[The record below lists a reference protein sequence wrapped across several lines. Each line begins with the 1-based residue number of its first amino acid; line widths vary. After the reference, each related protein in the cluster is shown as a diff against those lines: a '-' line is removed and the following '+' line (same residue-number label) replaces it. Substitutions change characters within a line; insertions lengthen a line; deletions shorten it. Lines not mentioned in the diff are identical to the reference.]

1 MSAETQR
8 GANPAWCKRKFGSA
22 LEARGNTRPR
32 EMIIARLGENRIRL
46 TCWLDFKNVMK
57 RFELTVALLMVPLD
71 ALMLTLA
78 AVAAYNSRFIPFVTQ
93 YRPVIFAL
101 DFESYFQH
109 IVPLIALWIVIF
121 ALSGLYSIRHPRRI
135 LTEMKKIFVASSL
148 GFAAI
153 TILIFLRGELF
164 SSRYIILA
172 AYVLAMMFVMIARL
186 FVRWI
191 KFAFYKRGIGVRR
204 VILIGHDKTTKTI
217 ADFFATESQYGMR
230 VIKTIAEPTPEALSS
245 LAAELRLLQA
255 DLILQ
260 GSVHLSRENSEQLL
274 DFARE
279 HHLEFHYAAD
289 LFDTKAANTDI
300 STVGDVPIVEIKQTS
315 LEGWGRIYKRAVD
328 LILGAIA
335 LVLLSPIMLLV
346 AIAIKLDSKGPV
358 IYKNERVGK
367 GGKLFNVY
375 KFRRMKQEY
384 CTGGPYDKDG
394 KAAELEKQL
403 IKERSHRE
411 GPLYKISD
419 DPRST
424 RVGRFIEKTSLDELP
439 QLFNVLNGTMSLV
452 GPRPHQPR
460 EVDLY
465 QKHHKLVLGIKPG
478 VTGLAQISGRSD
490 LDFEEEVRL
499 DTYYIENWTSRMDLA
514 VMLKTPLSLFKHHK

>member
-1 MSAETQR
+1 
-8 GANPAWCKRKFGSA
+8 
-22 LEARGNTRPR
+22 
-32 EMIIARLGENRIRL
+32 
-46 TCWLDFKNVMK
+46 MK
-57 RFELTVALLMVPLD
+57 RFELTVALLLVPLD
-71 ALMLTLA
+71 FLMLMGA
-78 AVAAYNSRFIPFVTQ
+78 AIAAYNSRFIPFVTQ

-101 DFESYFQH
+101 DFQGYLQH
-109 IVPLIALWIVIF
+109 VLPLVVLWILIY

-153 TILIFLRGELF
+153 TMVIFLRGELF

-172 AYVLAMMFVMIARL
+172 AYVLAMIFVTVARL
-186 FVRWI
+186 IVRSI
-191 KFAFYKRGIGVRR
+191 KFAFYKRGIGARR
-204 VILIGHDKTTKTI
+204 VLLIGTDKTAKTV
-217 ADFFATESQYGMR
+217 ADFLRTDSQYGMR
-230 VIKTIAEPTPEALSS
+230 VIKTVPEPSEQV
-245 LAAELRLLQA
+245 LAVLAGELRQLQP
-255 DLILQ
+255 DVILQ
-260 GSVHLSRENSEQLL
+260 GTVYLSKQDSERLL

-300 STVGDVPIVEIKQTS
+300 STIGDVPIVEIKQTA
-315 LEGWGRIYKRAVD
+315 LEGWGRIYKRTVD
-328 LILGAIA
+328 LIVGTLGFI
-335 LVLLSPIMLLV
+335 LVSPIMLLV
-346 AIAIKLDSKGPV
+346 AIAIKLESKGPV

-367 GGKLFNVY
+367 GGKFFNVY

-384 CTGGPYDKDG
+384 CTGGIYDKDG
-394 KAAELEKQL
+394 KAAQVEKEL
-403 IKERSHRE
+403 IKEHSHRE
-411 GPLYKISD
+411 GPLYKITD

-424 RVGRFIEKTSLDELP
+424 RVGKFIEKTSLDELP
-439 QLFNVLNGTMSLV
+439 QFFNVINGSMSLV

-465 QKHHKLVLGIKPG
+465 QKHHKRVLGIKPG

-499 DTYYIENWTSRMDLA
+499 DTYYIENWTIRMDLA
-514 VMLKTPLSLFKHHK
+514 VILKTPLALLKKHK